1 MHSKEVMKTTSQSA
15 KVARPRTPVPE
26 PNQDE
31 PFRPR
36 SEMHLISAAN
46 FVHLEVPRRKNHWG
60 RLIQSNQ
67 TGMLFG
73 PRGRGKTWVALSL
86 AICISAC
93 ISFLGRKARRAR
105 RVIYLDGEMDLF
117 TLRQRIVALC
127 SSFNVDP
134 PANLK
139 LFTPEAFTDLLPSI
153 NTSEGQRAI
162 DEMIGTDW
170 DVIFID
176 NYSAWSGDGR
186 ETAEAWAPMM
196 RWMLG
201 HKRAGRTVIVI
212 HHTGKT
218 GKQRGSSSHEDALD
232 WSVALK
238 PLEDVADDGALRFN
252 LVWEK
257 SRHLANNE
265 VQPIAATLRQSENG
279 EVSWHHKEGMHRDPR
294 IEKAQAMKVKGM
306 SQVAIAKELGIDRT
320 TVGRWVNPK

>member
-1 MHSKEVMKTTSQSA
+1 MKPQSSTPAKGSSKTGA
-15 KVARPRTPVPE
+15 KVARQP
-26 PNQDE
+26 Q

-36 SEMHLISAAN
+36 SEMHLISAAK

-73 PRGRGKTWVALSL
+73 PRGRGKTWVALSI
-86 AICISAC
+86 AISISTGVP
-93 ISFLGRKARRAR
+93 FLGRKPRRAR

-117 TLRQRIVALC
+117 TLRQRVVALC
-127 SSFNVDP
+127 GSFQVEP

-139 LFTPEAFTDLLPSI
+139 FFTPEAFTDLLPSI
-153 NTSEGQRAI
+153 NTLEGQRTI
-162 DEMIGTDW
+162 DQMIGTDW

-238 PLEDVADDGALRFN
+238 PADDAAVDGALRFN

-257 SRHLANNE
+257 SRHLAATE
-265 VQPIAATLRQSENG
+265 VQPIAATMRHGKEG
-279 EVSWHHKEGMHRDPR
+279 ELTWHHQPGMHRDPR
-294 IEKAQAMKVKGM
+294 INKARAMKAKGM
-306 SQVAIAKELGIDRT
+306 SQVAIAQELEVDRT
-320 TVGRWVNPK
+320 TVGRWLKAK